1 MTDCFLPNIILQSM
15 EKPDMVCAGLVWHVF
30 HILGKQAIFRYYDG
44 HMLYPKE
51 YKHCIRR

>member
-44 HMLYPKE
+44 RMLYPKE
-51 YKHCIRR
+51 DMHYIRR